1 MLECRI
7 ERQSEHEADCEFARS
22 DFQSGYGECCELA
35 ALDRGQH
42 HYLKSD
48 YDGVEY
54 NRHKR
59 REHREFFYLYRQA
72 EYFRLRKAD
81 RPWHHPE

>member
-1 MLECRI
+1 MPECRI
-7 ERQSEHEADCEFARS
+7 ERQSEHEADYKFTRS
-22 DFQSGYGECCELA
+22 DFQSGYGERCELA
-35 ALDRGQH
+35 ALDRGKH

-59 REHREFFYLYRQA
+59 REHPGIAAGVRVESTVRASESLNCTG
-72 EYFRLRKAD
+72 
-81 RPWHHPE
+81 P